1 LIAGSFKGRSNME
14 TWKIDSLDRLFNPKS
29 VAVVGAS
36 DKSEKLGALALVALD
51 SFKGDVYP
59 VNPRLSELNG
69 RRCYATLSDIPHD
82 VDLAMICLRGGLVH
96 QALSDCANAG
106 VRAAIV
112 LAAGFKELGS
122 QGAAEQMRIKKL
134 VDNAH
139 IAVIGPNCLGAGNV
153 NLELNATFFPHPILP
168 RKGKVALISQ
178 SGGVSGL
185 MIYRA
190 VESELGISKFA
201 SVGNRVNIDF
211 ADLLKYLRNDNETKV
226 ICLFVEGTERAR
238 EMANEMKLVTEK
250 KPVIVFKVGKTPT
263 ARAAAMSH
271 TGSMAGESKLYSGAI
286 KQAGGIEV
294 DSAEDLIDTA
304 KLMSMWDHPPKGRR
318 VAVITHSLGIALI
331 AAQTLEQNGV
341 LLPYPS
347 DAIAKPIENLL
358 DMPVH
363 IPIRNP
369 IDLLAKGWAEP
380 SVFAKAFEIVANSGE
395 YDAILTVF
403 SPNYQQGIGGG
414 MPASE
419 IVDSAHESKV
429 PVVSVLNSPAGLPPK
444 GKEVLE
450 EGGIPFFASPQR
462 AGRALANA
470 LRIA

>member
-1 LIAGSFKGRSNME
+1 M
-14 TWKIDSLDRLFNPKS
+14 TWKIDSLDKLFNPES

-36 DKSEKLGALALVALD
+36 DKSEKLGALALVALN
-51 SFKGDVYP
+51 SFRGDIYP
-59 VNPRLSELNG
+59 VNPRLSTLNG
-69 RRCYATLSDIPHD
+69 RRCYSTVSDIPHD
-82 VDLAMICLRGGLVH
+82 VDLAMICLRGGLVY

-112 LAAGFKELGS
+112 LAAGFKELGKE
-122 QGAAEQMRIKKL
+122 GAAEQRRIKKL
-134 VDNAH
+134 VDEAH

-153 NLELNATFFPHPILP
+153 NLDLNATFFPHPITP
-168 RKGKVALISQ
+168 NKGKVALVSQ

-211 ADLLKYLRNDNETKV
+211 AHLLKYLKNDHETEV
-226 ICLFVEGTERAR
+226 ICLFVEGTEKAR
-238 EMANEMKLVTEK
+238 EMANEMKLVTKE

-263 ARAAAMSH
+263 ARAAALSH
-271 TGSMAGESKLYSGAI
+271 TGSLAGEPKIYSGAI

-294 DSAEDLIDTA
+294 ESAQDMIDTA
-304 KLMSMWDHPPKGRR
+304 KLLSMWEHFPNGKR

-331 AAQTLEQNGV
+331 AAQTLEENGA

-347 DAIAKPIENLL
+347 DRIAKPIENLL
-358 DMPVH
+358 EMPVH

-380 SVFAKAFEIVANSGE
+380 NVFAKTFDIVANSGE
-395 YDAILTVF
+395 YDAILTIF
-403 SPNYQQGIGGG
+403 SPNYQEGIGGG
-414 MPASE
+414 MPANQ
-419 IVDSAHESKV
+419 IVSFAHKSKV
-429 PVVSVLNSPAGLPPK
+429 PVVSVLNSPAGLTPK
-444 GKEVLE
+444 GKDVLE
-450 EGGIPFFASPQR
+450 DGGIPFFASPQR

-470 LRIA
+470 LLSAKE

>member
-1 LIAGSFKGRSNME
+1 MAM
-14 TWKIDSLDRLFNPKS
+14 WKIESLDRLFNPKS
-29 VAVVGAS
+29 VAVIGAS
-36 DKSEKLGALALVALD
+36 DKSEKLGALALVALN
-51 SFKGDVYP
+51 SFKGEIYP
-59 VNPRLSELNG
+59 VNPRLSKLNG
-69 RRCYATLSDIPHD
+69 RRCYPSVSDIPHD
-82 VDLAMICLRGGLVH
+82 VDLAMICLRGGLVY

-112 LAAGFKELGS
+112 LAAGFKELGKE
-122 QGAAEQMRIKKL
+122 GAAEQRRIKKL
-134 VDNAH
+134 VDDAH

-153 NLELNATFFPHPILP
+153 NLDLNATFFPHPIAP
-168 RKGKVALISQ
+168 RKGKVALVSQ

-185 MIYRA
+185 MVYRA

-211 ADLLKYLRNDNETKV
+211 ADLLKYLKDDKETGV

-238 EMANEMKLVTEK
+238 EMANEMMQVTKE

-263 ARAAAMSH
+263 ARAAALSH
-271 TGSMAGESKLYSGAI
+271 TGSLAGEPKLYSGAI

-294 DSAEDLIDTA
+294 DSAQDMIDTA
-304 KLMSMWDHPPKGRR
+304 KLMSMWDHLPKGRR

-331 AAQTLEQNGV
+331 AAQTLEQSGA

-347 DAIAKPIENLL
+347 DAIAKPIEELL
-358 DMPVH
+358 QMPVH

-380 SVFAKAFEIVANSGE
+380 DVFARAFEIVANAGE
-395 YDAILTVF
+395 YDAVLTVF
-403 SPNYQQGIGGG
+403 SPNYQEGIGGG
-414 MPASE
+414 MPASK
-419 IVDSAHESKV
+419 IVAVARESRL
-429 PVVSVLNSPAGLPPK
+429 PTISVLNSPAGLPPK
-444 GKEVLE
+444 GKDVLE
-450 EGGIPFFASPQR
+450 KGGIPFFASPQR

-470 LRIA
+470 LRAT